1 MARKELMAKVCSQQI
16 VGVVRED
23 SAEDAA
29 AVADAYAK
37 HGIRVL
43 EITLTTPDAFDL
55 MATLAKRY
63 AGDDV
68 TIAAGTVRNSNDAA
82 MARRAGAE
90 ILVSPHTDVRVIE
103 YANEN
108 DMLVVSGAGTATEAI
123 HAWEAGCD
131 IVKIFP
137 APQLGGPDYIRA
149 LRGPIRD
156 VPMLAGGPVTLDAID
171 AYLDVGCVA
180 VNLGVSLA
188 VPDLVRMKQWDEI
201 GRRVILAT
209 SIIHARKNTTP
220 AESAYVH

>member
-1 MARKELMAKVCSQQI
+1 MARKELMAKICTQEI

-23 SAEDAA
+23 STEDAL

-43 EITLTTPDAFDL
+43 EITLTTPDAIDL
-55 MATLAKRY
+55 IATVSKRY

-68 TIAAGTVRNSNDAA
+68 TIAAGTVRSSNDAA

-90 ILVSPHTDVRVIE
+90 IIVSPHTDVRVIE

-108 DMLVVSGAGTATEAI
+108 DMLTVAGAATATEI
-123 HAWEAGCD
+123 LHAWEAGCD

-149 LRGPIRD
+149 IRGPIRD
-156 VPMLAGGPVTLDAID
+156 VPMLAGGPVTLDSID
-171 AYLDVGCVA
+171 AYLDAGCVA
-180 VNLGVSLA
+180 VNLGMSLA
-188 VPDLVRMKQWDEI
+188 VPDLVRNKQWDEI

-209 SIIHARKNTTP
+209 SIVNSRKNATP
-220 AESAYVH
+220 AESAYIH